1 MGKVKKSGEQAVPKV
16 GDLGKIDN
24 PKDVDETIGNPM
36 DQQTKKDIGLEE
48 SALNVR
54 DTVLEQLIK
63 DSKIE
68 LNEE

>member
-16 GDLGKIDN
+16 GDLGKIDH